1 MSRKKRKSRLPPFIP
16 VIRSTAAT
24 PAWKAMSMGAR
35 WLYVILASY
44 VSTDGKNNGSVYR
57 SYRDACSDLGTRSK
71 TSIGRWFQEIE
82 YYGFAVKTY
91 EGALGSDGYGEAPH
105 WRLTEYPT
113 LDARGYHAAPTRD
126 FERWNGVRFVP
137 RKTESRTH
145 GRDTLS
151 PPVGHRELAPEAPR
165 CTHGRDICSGTEVSP
180 PVEHILVATPLSS
193 LKVCE
198 GSVGPSVSDQ
208 RPTAA
213 PPKAAL
219 ATVPHWV
226 FGRRPYPIAQPT
238 QPYTGYSSLP
248 IELRMLAL
256 GLPISGAA

>member
-82 YYGFAVKTY
+82 YYGFAV
-91 EGALGSDGYGEAPH
+91 
-105 WRLTEYPT
+105 
-113 LDARGYHAAPTRD
+113 
-126 FERWNGVRFVP
+126 N
-137 RKTESRTH
+137 
-145 GRDTLS
+145 TLS